1 MVPQALIGS
10 LVHELLVV
18 RVVVVVV
25 VVCVCVCVC
34 VWGATGE
41 LRLPTLES
49 RSPIED
55 WNS

>member
-18 RVVVVVV
+18 MVVVV
-25 VVCVCVCVC
+25 VVCVCV
-34 VWGATGE
+34 WRGRGGATGE

>member
-25 VVCVCVCVC
+25 VVCVCVCVE
-34 VWGATGE
+34 GGE

>member
-25 VVCVCVCVC
+25 VCMCVE
-34 VWGATGE
+34 GGG
-41 LRLPTLES
+41 RGQQG
-49 RSPIED
+49 
-55 WNS
+55 N